1 MMTRKDLDKAHL
13 HGFDRARIR
22 DFMTEGVIGIS
33 SEASIDEAHRLM
45 ATYSFERLP
54 VLKSGRLVGILTR
67 ADLVRALYRSF
78 QPSGETDARSGFLW
92 MEGVAPLM
100 ESSFSPRILDLLHRI
115 GARAETMGMKAA
127 ADLAAVGEGTKF
139 YIVSVCNMVSA
150 MSNFDQVSIAEGCLT
165 SKLSKIK
172 ILNHLKKLS
181 DG

>member
-1 MMTRKDLDKAHL
+1 MISLVLAVSPDAMVDEAYRTMLRFGHQALPVALENGEVAGMMTRKDLDKAHL

-78 QPSGETDARSGFLW
+78 QPSWETDARSGFLW

-100 ESSFSPRILDLLHRI
+100 ESLFSPRILDLLHDNFCQAI
-115 GARAETMGMKAA
+115 
-127 ADLAAVGEGTKF
+127 VGGLK
-139 YIVSVCNMVSA
+139 YSLDRKSVV
-150 MSNFDQVSIAEGCLT
+150 
-165 SKLSKIK
+165 
-172 ILNHLKKLS
+172 
-181 DG
+181 